1 MNFEIKKTIY
11 FTYWYRRKKVSI
23 TRLCIQQVHV
33 DHLTKSF
40 MLLHAVLELLIYLDI
55 LSLYGQINNIP

>member
-1 MNFEIKKTIY
+1 MNFESKKTIY

-23 TRLCIQQVHV
+23 TRLCIQQV